1 MPNDEAF
8 PTCRKLQ
15 SEWSEVLGLYVVVTG
30 PDALKPIA
38 STARLLI
45 VEDDN
50 SIRTTVEEALR
61 AEGFEVLAC
70 ANGTSALVCLTAKNN
85 RAIDLII
92 LDLMLPGLGGL
103 DICRQLRRLDNI
115 TPILII
121 SARDSETDRVL
132 GLEVGA
138 DDYLV
143 KPFGLRE
150 LVARCRALLRRA
162 QQISFAEVFRH
173 ENLCLYAQECRVTR
187 DGRDL
192 NLSPKE
198 HKILDLFIRNPKR
211 VWSRD
216 QLLEKIWGIDFIGD
230 TKTVDVHIRWLREKI
245 EEDPSSPHHIRTV
258 RGFGY
263 RFG

>member
-1 MPNDEAF
+1 MTTLPAAAVA
-8 PTCRKLQ
+8 T
-15 SEWSEVLGLYVVVTG
+15 S
-30 PDALKPIA
+30 
-38 STARLLI
+38 RLLV
-45 VEDDN
+45 VEDDD
-50 SIRTTVEEALR
+50 SIRETVGEALR
-61 AEGFEVLAC
+61 SEGYEVLTC
-70 ANGTSALVCLTAKNN
+70 ADGAEALQLITGGQPEQV
-85 RAIDLII
+85 DLLV

-103 DICRQLRRLDNI
+103 DLCRELRRFNHH
-115 TPILII
+115 TPILVI

-150 LVARCRALLRRA
+150 LVARCRALLRRSRQSPA
-162 QQISFAEVFRH
+162 QFLESITHA
-173 ENLCLYAQECRVTR
+173 NLCLYINECRVTR
-187 DGRDL
+187 DGTDL

-198 HKILDLFIRNPKR
+198 YKILELFIQHPKR

-216 QLLEKIWGIDFIGD
+216 QLLEKIWGIDFVGD

-245 EEDPSSPHHIRTV
+245 EVEPSAPLLIRTV

>member
-1 MPNDEAF
+1 MSGSLIRQNDVDTASPSVTVPF
-8 PTCRKLQ
+8 Q
-15 SEWSEVLGLYVVVTG
+15 STVVSTG
-30 PDALKPIA
+30 Q
-38 STARLLI
+38 LLV
-45 VEDDN
+45 VEDDD
-50 SIRTTVEEALR
+50 SIRETVDEALK
-61 AEGFEVLAC
+61 AEGFGVSSC
-70 ANGTSALVCLTAKNN
+70 ANGAEALALLTAKG
-85 RAIDLII
+85 AEPVDLVV
-92 LDLMLPGLGGL
+92 LDLMLPGMGGL
-103 DICRQLRRLDNI
+103 DLCRQLRKIDNS

-143 KPFGLRE
+143 KPFGMRE
-150 LVARCRALLRRA
+150 LVARCRALLRRCQTSVTPNA
-162 QQISFAEVFRH
+162 AGDGVLH
-173 ENLCLYAQECRVTR
+173 HDNLCLFEEECRVTR
-187 DGRDL
+187 DNEDL

-198 HKILDLFIRNPKR
+198 YRILELFIKNPKR

-216 QLLEKIWGIDFIGD
+216 QLLEKVWGIDFVGD

-245 EEDPSSPHHIRTV
+245 EDEPSAPKHIRTV

>member
-1 MPNDEAF
+1 MVRMRPL
-8 PTCRKLQ
+8 LQ
-15 SEWSEVLGLYVVVTG
+15 SPVTS
-30 PDALKPIA
+30 ATA
-38 STARLLI
+38 SSSATAAHNTVSAAHLLV
-45 VEDDN
+45 VEDDT
-50 SIRTTVEEALR
+50 SIRETVKEALR
-61 AEGFEVLAC
+61 AEGFEVSACGDGNEALAMLT
-70 ANGTSALVCLTAKNN
+70 GPRTDSVDALV
-85 RAIDLII
+85 

-103 DICRQLRRLDNI
+103 DLCRELRKLNKTI
-115 TPILII
+115 PILVI

-150 LVARCRALLRRA
+150 LVARCRALLRRSQRITPEA
-162 QQISFAEVFRH
+162 TARDDVIEYA
-173 ENLCLYAQECRVTR
+173 NLCLYCQECRVTR
-187 DGRDL
+187 DGKDL
-192 NLSPKE
+192 SLAPKE
-198 HKILDLFIRNPKR
+198 YKILELLMRNPRR

-216 QLLEKIWGIDFIGD
+216 QLLEQIWGIDFVGD

-245 EEDPSSPHHIRTV
+245 ETTPSSPDHIRTV

>member
-1 MPNDEAF
+1 MISPPA
-8 PTCRKLQ
+8 
-15 SEWSEVLGLYVVVTG
+15 SAV
-30 PDALKPIA
+30 
-38 STARLLI
+38 STARLLL
-45 VEDDN
+45 VEDDE
-50 SIRTTVEEALR
+50 SIRETVREALK

-70 ANGTSALVCLTAKNN
+70 GDGAEALATLTQSTAEPV
-85 RAIDLII
+85 DLVV

-103 DICRQLRRLDNI
+103 DLCRQLRKSEDN
-115 TPILII
+115 TPILVI

-150 LVARCRALLRRA
+150 LVARCRALLRRS
-162 QQISFAEVFRH
+162 QQPVGDEPSPLVFRH
-173 ENLCLYAQECRVTR
+173 DNLCLYAQECRVTR
-187 DGRDL
+187 DDKDL

-198 HKILDLFIRNPKR
+198 YKILELFIKNPKR

-216 QLLEKIWGIDFIGD
+216 QLLERIWGIDFVGD

-245 EEDPSSPHHIRTV
+245 EDEPSSPCHIRTV

>member
-1 MPNDEAF
+1 MTNP
-8 PTCRKLQ
+8 PT
-15 SEWSEVLGLYVVVTG
+15 
-30 PDALKPIA
+30 
-38 STARLLI
+38 STLVSAARLLV
-45 VEDDN
+45 VEDDD
-50 SIRTTVEEALR
+50 SIRETVDESLR
-61 AEGFEVLAC
+61 AEGFSVRSC
-70 ANGTSALVCLTAKNN
+70 ANGAEALASLTDPKAEPV
-85 RAIDLII
+85 DLIV

-103 DICRQLRRLDNI
+103 DLCRQLRSGNNT
-115 TPILII
+115 TPILVI
-121 SARDSETDRVL
+121 SARGNETDRVL

-143 KPFGLRE
+143 KPFGMRE

-162 QQISFAEVFRH
+162 QQQSQGVDALASVLQH
-173 ENLCLYAQECRVTR
+173 DNLCLYAQECRVTR
-187 DGRDL
+187 NDQEV

-198 HKILDLFIRNPKR
+198 YRIFELFMRNPKR

-216 QLLEKIWGIDFIGD
+216 QLLEKVWGIDFIGD

-245 EEDPSSPHHIRTV
+245 EDEPSSPKHIRTV

>member
-1 MPNDEAF
+1 MPAAVA
-8 PTCRKLQ
+8 T
-15 SEWSEVLGLYVVVTG
+15 S
-30 PDALKPIA
+30 
-38 STARLLI
+38 RLLV
-45 VEDDN
+45 VEDDD
-50 SIRTTVEEALR
+50 SIRETVGEALR
-61 AEGFEVLAC
+61 VEGYEVLTC
-70 ANGTSALVCLTAKNN
+70 ADGAEALRLLTAEPSQLV
-85 RAIDLII
+85 DLLV

-103 DICRQLRRLDNI
+103 DLCRELRRFNNN
-115 TPILII
+115 TPILVI

-150 LVARCRALLRRA
+150 LVARCRALLRRT
-162 QQISFAEVFRH
+162 QQVPSVLPEVYSH
-173 ENLCLYAQECRVTR
+173 ANLCLYVNECRVTR
-187 DGRDL
+187 DEKDL

-198 HKILDLFIRNPKR
+198 YKILELFLQHPKR

-216 QLLEKIWGIDFIGD
+216 QLLEKIWGIDFVGD
-230 TKTVDVHIRWLREKI
+230 TKTVDVHIRWLREKV
-245 EEDPSSPHHIRTV
+245 EEQPSSPQLIRTV